1 MKNLKIY
8 FYIEFFFEGKY
19 LLNCIYM
26 ENIVILIILM
36 KKWE

>member
-19 LLNCIYM
+19 LLNSIYM